1 MRRDLTN
8 NYRKMHHLPK
18 FHRSYIRTKYYKN
31 GWLKHGIRRLRT
43 GEAQRLII
51 RMDETNAF
59 KPFYWAMRE
68 CFRIGETHADPAKDL
83 AKQIK
88 FIKENSIYGL
98 GGEDNELLR
107 KLRTGY

>member
-1 MRRDLTN
+1 MRYDLTN

-31 GWLKHGIRRLRT
+31 GWLKQGIRRLRT
-43 GEAQRLII
+43 GEAQRLLI

-59 KPFYWAMRE
+59 EPFY
-68 CFRIGETHADPAKDL
+68 HADPAKNL

-88 FIKENSIYGL
+88 FINENSIYGL
-98 GGEDNELLR
+98 GGRL
-107 KLRTGY
+107 

>member
-43 GEAQRLII
+43 GEAQRLLI

-59 KPFYWAMRE
+59 EPFYQGMRE
-68 CFRIGETHADPAKDL
+68 YFRIGETHADPAKYL

-88 FIKENSIYGL
+88 FINENGIYGL
-98 GGEDNELLR
+98 GG
-107 KLRTGY
+107 KL

>member
-31 GWLKHGIRRLRT
+31 GWLKHGIRRLRA
-43 GEAQRLII
+43 GEQRRLLI

-59 KPFYWAMRE
+59 EPFYQAMRE
-68 CFRIGETHADPAKDL
+68 VFRCGETHADPAKDL
-83 AKQIK
+83 AKLIK
-88 FIKENSIYGL
+88 RI
-98 GGEDNELLR
+98 EDNSFYGIYKEEHN
-107 KLRTGY
+107 G